1 MQPDDKRQNT
11 VGLLN
16 HEIETP
22 ILSEPFF
29 INCGIRQLR
38 LSERTHVMGVL
49 NVTPDSFYDGGRYF
63 LRDRAVAKGLE
74 MTKQGADI
82 IDVGGE
88 STRPGSLP
96 VDINEEIKRVV
107 PVIEQLHEQIDIPIS
122 IDTQKAD
129 VAEAAIRAGA
139 AMINDISSLRFD
151 RRMAWVAAEYC
162 VPLILMHMK
171 GTPQNMQNHPEY
183 KNLILE
189 IIEFLAERIRF
200 AVQSGIDRRK
210 LIIDPGIG
218 FGKMWEDNFIILKHL
233 SAFLGIGHP
242 ILIGVSRK
250 FFIGRVLDLPEEE
263 RMIGTA
269 AAVAVSIQHG
279 VHIVRVHDVKEM
291 VQVAH
296 IADRIRHADEFS
308 QNGL

>member
-1 MQPDDKRQNT
+1 MQPNDKQQNDA
-11 VGLLN
+11 GLLN

-22 ILSEPFF
+22 VQSDPFF
-29 INCGIRQLR
+29 LDCGIRQLR

-49 NVTPDSFYDGGRYF
+49 NVTPDSFYDGGRYL

-74 MTKQGADI
+74 MAKQGADI

-96 VDINEEIKRVV
+96 VDINEEMKRVI

-151 RRMAWVAAEYC
+151 QRMAWVAAEYC
-162 VPLILMHMK
+162 IPLVLMHMK
-171 GTPQNMQNHPEY
+171 ETPQNMQNHPEY
-183 KNLILE
+183 QDIILE
-189 IIEFLAERIRF
+189 IIEFLTERIRF
-200 AVQSGIDRRK
+200 AVQSGIDRQK

-218 FGKMWEDNFIILKHL
+218 FGKMWEDNFVILKHL
-233 SAFLGIGHP
+233 SAFLCLGYP

-250 FFIGRVLDLPEEE
+250 SFIGRALELPEED
-263 RMIGTA
+263 RLIGTA
-269 AAVAVSIQHG
+269 ATVAVSIQHG

-291 VQVAH
+291 VQVAR
-296 IADRIRHADEFS
+296 IVDRIQHADEIN
-308 QNGL
+308 Q